1 MKRKSILKN
10 EGGMVLVIAMM
21 LLLLL
26 SVMGRSIAT
35 TSSIEMKIAGSERF
49 SKKTFFA
56 AEAGVGHIKTWLQS
70 EFTNRNQAKVASGQ
84 SPDWDFALKGFVENI
99 NIATAMDFDGG
110 SAWIT
115 AQALGDGAKI
125 PCNYS
130 VRIWNNPDDKGSI
143 TDDTD
148 QLLCVRSIAT
158 GPGRTKSCIEVILL
172 GQASGEAIAGY
183 FAQACGGTGKN
194 NNSRDIHAISD
205 FTVQQ

>member
-1 MKRKSILKN
+1 MNRKSIVKD

-21 LLLLL
+21 VLLLL

-49 SKKTFFA
+49 SKRTFFA
-56 AEAGVGHIKTWLQS
+56 AEAGVGHIKAWLQS
-70 EFTNRNQAKVASGQ
+70 EFTNRNQARIASGQ
-84 SPDWDFALKGFVENI
+84 VPDWDFALKGLVGDI
-99 NIATAMDFDGG
+99 NIATAMDFNGG

-115 AQALGDGAKI
+115 EQALDDGARI

-130 VRIWNNPDDKGSI
+130 VRIWNNPEDKGSI

-158 GPGRTKSCIEVILL
+158 GPSRTKSCVEVILL
-172 GQASGEAIAGY
+172 GQASGDAITGY
-183 FAQACGGTGKN
+183 FAQASGGTGRN

-205 FTVQQ
+205 FTVQP